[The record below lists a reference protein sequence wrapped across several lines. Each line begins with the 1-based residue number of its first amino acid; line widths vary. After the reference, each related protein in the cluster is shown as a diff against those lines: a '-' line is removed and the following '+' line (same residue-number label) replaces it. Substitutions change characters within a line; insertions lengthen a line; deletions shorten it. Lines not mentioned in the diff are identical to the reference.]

1 VGPEVKRVRSNI
13 DLPNRGAKS
22 TTKKSKY
29 FEPESSDE
37 PGLESDASQGA
48 TSGSAYEEG
57 KESSSDEAEPEEPS
71 ESEEDTKPKAG
82 PKGSSRQSASSVKG
96 QELWR
101 EGVRA
106 GLGPGKEVII
116 AKPKAR
122 DAGNTPYED
131 ETLHPNTKLFLI
143 DLAENNDREWM
154 KGKWETSLAGMEWL
168 ADSAQRT
175 IRITARQR
183 RTLRRSWRLSH
194 PRYRR
199 WMPPS
204 PNFLQ
209 RTW

>member
-1 VGPEVKRVRSNI
+1 MSPSSRPVIASPEAPVAPKRRASARLSAVGPEVKRVRSNV
-13 DLPNRGAKS
+13 DLPNRRAKS

-29 FEPESSDE
+29 FEPESSEE

-57 KESSSDEAEPEEPS
+57 KESSSEAEPEGPS
-71 ESEEDTKPKAG
+71 ESEEDIKPKAG
-82 PKGSSRQSASSVKG
+82 PKGGSRQSASSAKG

-122 DAGNTPYED
+122 DAGNTPYKD

-143 DLAENNDREWM
+143 DLAENNDRQWM
-154 KGKWETSLAGMEWL
+154 KGTWETSLASME
-168 ADSAQRT
+168 
-175 IRITARQR
+175 
-183 RTLRRSWRLSH
+183 
-194 PRYRR
+194 
-199 WMPPS
+199 
-204 PNFLQ
+204 
-209 RTW
+209 